1 MVRLLCLISIIAGL
15 IAVQSCAVENEDAF
29 RTTGTIAYRSDVL
42 DFQGFYFIVGDNG
55 REYYP
60 TNLPDEFQHQGLRVR
75 FEAREVPNTR
85 PIAGWGNGPV
95 IELVHIDKISS

>member
-1 MVRLLCLISIIAGL
+1 MARAVCLIAIIAGS
-15 IAVQSCAVENEDAF
+15 IAVQSCAVGSDDTF
-29 RTTGTIAYRSDVL
+29 KTTGTVAYRSDVL

-55 REYYP
+55 SEYYP
-60 TNLPDEFQHQGLRVR
+60 TNLPDEFQHQGMRIR